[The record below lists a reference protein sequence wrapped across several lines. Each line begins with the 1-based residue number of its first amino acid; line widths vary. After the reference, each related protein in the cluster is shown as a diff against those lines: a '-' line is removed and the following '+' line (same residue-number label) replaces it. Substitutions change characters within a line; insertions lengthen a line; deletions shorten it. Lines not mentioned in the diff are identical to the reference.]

1 MKRNLQNWLSTGIFL
16 VIVLAIAYTIINIIM
31 QKTVIEGDSMSPV
44 LDDGDVVFTNIV
56 TYNFNPPQIGDVVL
70 IELKDGTRIVKRIGA
85 DQGKYVKID
94 SFGRLIVNDNV
105 VQNDHGVGIIMEPG
119 IAHESIH
126 LGPEEYFVLGDNRNH
141 SKDSRDPKIGV
152 IKRSQ
157 LVGKVF
163 YRIQP
168 FEKMGAIE

>member
-16 VIVLAIAYTIINIIM
+16 VVVLAIAYTIVNIIM
-31 QKTVIEGDSMSPV
+31 QKTVVEGDSMAPA

-56 TYNFNPPQIGDVVL
+56 TYNFNPPQVDDVVL
-70 IELKDGTRIVKRIGA
+70 IELNDGTRIVKRIVA
-85 DQGKYVKID
+85 DQGKIVKID
-94 SFGRLIVNDNV
+94 SFGRLVVNGYA

-119 IAHESIH
+119 IARNEIQ
-126 LGPEEYFVLGDNRNH
+126 LAPEEYFVLGDNRNH

-157 LVGKVF
+157 IVGKVI

-168 FEKMGAIE
+168 FDKMGSIE

>member
-1 MKRNLQNWLSTGIFL
+1 MKRNLQNFLSAGIFL
-16 VIVLAIAYTIINIIM
+16 VIVLAIVYTIVNIIM
-31 QKTVIEGDSMSPV
+31 QKTVVEGDSMSPA

-56 TYNFNPPQIGDVVL
+56 TYNFNPPEVGDVVL
-70 IELKDGTRIVKRIGA
+70 IELNDGTRIIKRIVA
-85 DQGKYVKID
+85 DQGKRVKVD
-94 SFGRLIVNDNV
+94 SFGRLTVNDNV

-119 IAHESIH
+119 IARNEIQ
-126 LGPEEYFVLGDNRNH
+126 LNPEEYFVLGDNRNH

-157 LVGKVF
+157 LVGKVI

-168 FEKMGAIE
+168 FDKMGTIE